1 LARSAF
7 DTRPL
12 SSTATVPLGL
22 GVPERVVMRIMG
34 WSSTAMAA
42 RYQHVTPGIRRDAA
56 KAVGG
61 LIWKVAKTAE
71 EGQREDPEKPR

>member
-1 LARSAF
+1 
-7 DTRPL
+7 
-12 SSTATVPLGL
+12 
-22 GVPERVVMRIMG
+22 
-34 WSSTAMAA
+34 MAA